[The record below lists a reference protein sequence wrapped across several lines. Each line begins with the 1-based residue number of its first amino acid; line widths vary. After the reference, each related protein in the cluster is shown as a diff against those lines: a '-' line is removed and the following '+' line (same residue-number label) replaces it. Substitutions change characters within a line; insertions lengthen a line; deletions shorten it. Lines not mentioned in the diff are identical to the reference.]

1 MKFKE
6 LAAIVLEDCF
16 RDYGL
21 EFILNEEEV
30 FSNSARFYYDDSIQR
45 LWQITFEL
53 EDEKVEW
60 TLQEKILEDW
70 YTNCRGEMTK
80 DGEFL

>member
-6 LAAIVLEDCF
+6 LAAKVLEDCF

-21 EFILNEEEV
+21 EFSLNEEAV

-45 LWQITFEL
+45 LWQITFEMVN
-53 EDEKVEW
+53 ENVEW

-70 YTNCRGEMTK
+70 YKSCSGEMTK